1 MYEPNTADVCRKNRP
16 TRLRSGLAVFS
27 ATLYADAALAEG
39 ARLEVPTGHRERAVY
54 IAEGRIGISGDV
66 FEAGRMLVFEQPGEV
81 TVSAIEPARVLL
93 VGGEPLDGPRHLWWN
108 FVSSSTDR
116 IEQAKAD
123 WREGRFAPVPGET
136 EFIPLPEER

>member
-1 MYEPNTADVCRKNRP
+1 MLMISSVDELGKHQSDTADRRKFD
-16 TRLRSGLAVFS
+16 SS
-27 ATLYADAALAEG
+27 QD
-39 ARLEVPTGHRERAVY
+39 RLEVPTGHRERAVY